1 MLFAHGFGD
10 HSGRYAR
17 FAEAIAE
24 FGGALFVPDY
34 RGHGLSDGERLRV
47 DDLDTL
53 ASEYLQVV
61 GVPPFPTEL
70 PLFLAGHSFGGL
82 VVCRAAAMKRVH
94 AAGLVASGA
103 RIGGWPTGE
112 QLLDAID
119 AGTFDPVEDAR
130 GNSILDPNVNLP
142 RSALSRDEAVFDQ
155 FSDDPLSQR
164 GVYSVHSLRAYITA
178 TRRLQELDAAFDFP
192 VLYLHGGADPIADF
206 RLSAQRIIQLADDDV
221 EIRVFAGARHSIYNE
236 INRAEVFYVLK
247 RFVTRAMAAQR

>member
-17 FAEAIAE
+17 YADAIAD
-24 FGGALFVPDY
+24 FGGALYVPDY
-34 RGHGLSDGERLRV
+34 RGHGLSDGERLAV

-53 ASEYLQVV
+53 ASEYLQVA
-61 GVPPFPTEL
+61 GVPTFHKEV
-70 PLFLAGHSFGGL
+70 PLFLGGHSFGGL
-82 VVCRAAAMKRVH
+82 VVCRAATMKRID

-112 QLLDAID
+112 ELLEAID
-119 AGTFDPVEDAR
+119 AGTVDPVEDAR
-130 GNSILDPNVNLP
+130 GNPILDPNVDFP

-155 FSDDPLSQR
+155 FTDDPLSQR
-164 GVYSVHSLRAYITA
+164 GAYSVNSLRAYITA
-178 TRRLQELDAAFDFP
+178 TRQLRDLEAIFDFP

-206 RLSAQRIIQLADDDV
+206 RLSAQRMIQLAGDDV

-236 INRAEVFYVLK
+236 INRAEVFDVLK
-247 RFVTRAMAAQR
+247 RFVMRAMAA